1 MEKLKDV
8 YFRKTGLASSDSMT
22 FDQNM
27 LTLLLAIEEDKS
39 VLEISKEVK
48 LEPSVFKE
56 CFVKLYK
63 LKLIE
68 KVDKG
73 VEFIEGVVLNNIR
86 DTLVQLL
93 GPLGEMLMDDAA
105 EQLNVEKSRI
115 PQKDVPE
122 YLMAIANEI
131 PSEKQK
137 REFQKIMLEQIKEME
152 TISPRGYLN
161 VKK

>member
-8 YFRKTGLASSDSMT
+8 YFRKTGLASNESMT

-27 LTLLLAIEEDKS
+27 LTLLLAIDEDKS
-39 VLEISKEVK
+39 VFQISKEVK
-48 LEPSVFKE
+48 LEPTVFKE
-56 CFVKLYK
+56 CFVKLFK

-73 VEFIEGVVLNNIR
+73 VQYINREVLNNIR
-86 DTLVQLL
+86 DTLIQLL
-93 GPLGEMLMDDAA
+93 GPLGEVLMDDAA
-105 EQLNVEKSRI
+105 EQLNVEKTKI
-115 PQKDVPE
+115 PQKNVPE

-131 PSEKQK
+131 PSDKQK
-137 REFQKIMLEQIKEME
+137 REFQKIMLGQIKEME
-152 TISPRGYLN
+152 EKSPRGYLN

>member
-8 YFRKTGLASSDSMT
+8 YFRKTGLASNESMT

-39 VLEISKEVK
+39 ILEISREIK
-48 LEPSVFKE
+48 LKPAVFKE

-63 LKLIE
+63 MKLIE

-73 VEFIEGVVLNNIR
+73 VEYIDSEVLDTIQ
-86 DTLVQLL
+86 DTLVRLL
-93 GPLGEMLMDDAA
+93 GPMGGVLMEDAA
-105 EQLNVEKSRI
+105 EQFDADKSKI
-115 PQKDVPE
+115 PQKNVPE
-122 YLMAIANEI
+122 YIMAIANEI

-137 REFQKIMLEQIKEME
+137 REFQKRMLEQIKDMDEKA
-152 TISPRGYLN
+152 PRRYLN
-161 VKK
+161 IKK

>member
-8 YFRKTGLASSDSMT
+8 YFRKTNLASNDSMT

-27 LTLLLAIEEDKS
+27 LTLLLAIDEDKS
-39 VLEISKEVK
+39 VLEISKQVK
-48 LEPSVFKE
+48 LEPAVFKE

-73 VEFIEGVVLNNIR
+73 VEYINAMVLNDIR
-86 DTLVQLL
+86 ETLVKLL
-93 GPLGEMLMDDAA
+93 GPLGEVLMDDAA
-105 EQLNVEKSRI
+105 EQLNAEKSKI
-115 PQKDVPE
+115 PRKNVPE

-137 REFQKIMLEQIKEME
+137 REFQKIMLEHIKAMDEK
-152 TISPRGYLN
+152 TPRGYLN
-161 VKK
+161 IKK

>member
-1 MEKLKDV
+1 MGKLKDV
-8 YFRKTGLASSDSMT
+8 YFRQTNLASNENMT

-27 LTLLLAIEEDKS
+27 LTLLLAIEENKS
-39 VLEISKEVK
+39 VLEISKQVK
-48 LEPSVFKE
+48 LEPAIIKE
-56 CFVKLYK
+56 CFVKLHK

-73 VEFIEGVVLNNIR
+73 VEYINGEVLNNIR
-86 DTLVQLL
+86 ATLIQLL
-93 GPLGEMLMDDAA
+93 GPLGYVLMDDAA
-105 EQLNVEKSRI
+105 EQLNVEKTKI

-137 REFQKIMLEQIKEME
+137 REFQKIMLEQIKAME
-152 TISPRGYLN
+152 EKEPRGYLN
-161 VKK
+161 FKK

>member
-8 YFRKTGLASSDSMT
+8 YFRKTDLASSGSMT

-27 LTLLLAIEEDKS
+27 LTLLLAIDEDKS
-39 VLEISKEVK
+39 VLEISKQIK
-48 LEPSVFKE
+48 LDPVVFKE
-56 CFVKLYK
+56 CFVKLYR

-73 VEFIEGVVLNNIR
+73 VEYINGEVLNNIR
-86 DTLVQLL
+86 DTLIQLL
-93 GPLGEMLMDDAA
+93 GPLGEVLMDDAA
-105 EQLNVEKSRI
+105 EQLNVEKSKI
-115 PQKDVPE
+115 PQKNVPE

-137 REFQKIMLEQIKEME
+137 REFQKIMLDQIKEME
-152 TISPRGYLN
+152 AKSPQGYLN
-161 VKK
+161 IKK

>member
-8 YFRKTGLASSDSMT
+8 YFRKTGLSSNESMT

-27 LTLLLAIEEDKS
+27 LTLLLAIDEDKS
-39 VLEISKEVK
+39 ILQISQEVK
-48 LEPSVFKE
+48 LDPTVFKE

-73 VEFIEGVVLNNIR
+73 VQYIHREVLNNIR
-86 DTLVQLL
+86 DTLIQLL
-93 GPLGEMLMDDAA
+93 GPLGEVLMDDAA
-105 EQLNVEKSRI
+105 EQLNVEKTKI
-115 PQKDVPE
+115 HQKNVPE

-131 PSEKQK
+131 PSDKQK
-137 REFQKIMLEQIKEME
+137 REFQKIMLEQIKELE
-152 TISPRGYLN
+152 EKTPRGYLN
-161 VKK
+161 IKK